1 MTTRIP
7 RNAKHVFHANETVT
21 REDGRHYAGREQR
34 STTFREA
41 RAFLDA
47 LDMPGN
53 VSVWRASTNLTDAYA
68 TRRADGHWTL
78 LNRYTGKWES
88 LA

>member
-1 MTTRIP
+1 MATRIP
-7 RNAKHVFHANETVT
+7 RNAKHVFYASEATT
-21 REDGRHYAGREQR
+21 REDGRHFAGRER
-34 STTFREA
+34 KSTTFREA
-41 RAFLDA
+41 RAFLDS

-68 TRRADGHWTL
+68 TRDADGSWTI
-78 LNRYTGKWES
+78 LNRLTGKWDP